1 MFDRFAN
8 IQHPESHGDII
19 LWPLKALAM
28 YLEASNDFSIL
39 DIELPYTEIPTFGR
53 SPTRSTLLRHVQ
65 RAIDAI
71 ESRFIPGTALSAYG
85 AGDWDDTLQP
95 AQSAMREH
103 LVSTWTVALTFQVFQ
118 QLAIAFR
125 QAGLNA
131 DEQRLLELARHI
143 KADFNQHLIPDEVV
157 SGFGYRHADGWVEPI
172 IHPND
177 TRTEIHYRLLP
188 MTRSIIGELFTP
200 EQVQVHLRLI
210 ESHLCFPDGVRLMN
224 KPVSY
229 QGGVRVLFRR
239 AEESAYFGREIG
251 LQYVHAHIR
260 YIEAMCKIGQARKA
274 YDAILQILPIN
285 IQEQVSNAV
294 TRQSNAYFSSSDADV
309 RDRYE
314 AEQLFD
320 ALRAGNVRVKG
331 GWRIYSSG
339 PGILINQIVSHFLGL
354 RLSYDDVVIDPILP
368 KHLDGLQF
376 AFAIDEKPITVI
388 YSIASDAPA
397 VVQSVTINGI
407 EMEFRRDH
415 NPYRPGG
422 VRIPRTDFL
431 PLLTDGTN
439 RIFISLV

>member
-1 MFDRFAN
+1 
-8 IQHPESHGDII
+8 
-19 LWPLKALAM
+19 L
-28 YLEASNDFSIL
+28 
-39 DIELPYTEIPTFGR
+39 
-53 SPTRSTLLRHVQ
+53 
-65 RAIDAI
+65 
-71 ESRFIPGTALSAYG
+71 
-85 AGDWDDTLQP
+85 
-95 AQSAMREH
+95 
-103 LVSTWTVALTFQVFQ
+103 Q
-118 QLAIAFR
+118 QLATAFR

-131 DEQRLLELARHI
+131 DKQRLLQLAQQI
-143 KADFNQHLIPDEVV
+143 KVDFNQHLIPDEVV
-157 SGFGYRHADGWVEPI
+157 SGFGYRHADGWIEPI
-172 IHPND
+172 IHPSD

-188 MTRSIIGELFTP
+188 MTRSMIGELFTP
-200 EQVQVHLRLI
+200 EQVQDHLRLI
-210 ESHLCFPDGVRLMN
+210 ESHLSFPDGVRLTN

-239 AEESAYFGREIG
+239 AEESAHFGREIG

-260 YIEAMCKIGQARKA
+260 YIEAMCKIGQAQKA

-285 IQEQVSNAV
+285 IQDQVPNAV

-309 RDRYE
+309 RDRDE

-368 KHLDGLQF
+368 KQLDGLQF

-388 YSIASDAPA
+388 FSIASDAPA

-407 EMEFRRDH
+407 EMGFRRDH

-422 VRIPRTDFL
+422 VRIPRADFH

-439 RIFISLV
+439 RILISSV